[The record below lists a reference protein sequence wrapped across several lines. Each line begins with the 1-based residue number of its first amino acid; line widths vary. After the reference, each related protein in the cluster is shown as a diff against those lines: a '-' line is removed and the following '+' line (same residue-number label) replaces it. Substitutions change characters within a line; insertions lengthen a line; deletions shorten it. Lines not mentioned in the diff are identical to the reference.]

1 MANKIDK
8 LQKNYI
14 RDMRVVQ
21 PVVQHWWSGLVEK
34 LGLDEATRRWPTGP
48 SGHPSVIE
56 VFRSYY
62 FEIEELNL
70 EAEDEFE
77 ERPPKPWE
85 EMWGAEDD
93 DEAPRV
99 EREIDRLIYDM
110 TEKAP
115 DLELLVFGLVFV
127 PIGLDQD
134 DESC

>member
-1 MANKIDK
+1 MTSKIEK

-14 RDMRVVQ
+14 RDMRAVMPGVQ
-21 PVVQHWWSGLVEK
+21 QWWDELVAK
-34 LGLDEATRRWPTGP
+34 LGQAEATKRWPTGP
-48 SGHPSVIE
+48 SGHPRVLDI
-56 VFRSYY
+56 FRNYY

-77 ERPPKPWE
+77 DEPPKPWE
-85 EMWGAEDD
+85 EMWGVEDES
-93 DEAPRV
+93 EAPRV

-115 DLELLVFGLVFV
+115 DLELLVFGLIFV